1 MLRSLSLTIA
11 ALGLSATASAQ
22 ITPVASDSFE
32 YPVPGLLYQQAGGTG
47 WSNAWWV
54 SGAANDELV
63 MFDQSIQPPF
73 AGADNL
79 GGYGRVRRASSARPI
94 ASSISLLTP
103 SSSTPSPVAG
113 EPTVETIWI
122 SFSTV
127 NFQGQP
133 QDHYG
138 GLSLWRAGQN
148 PAESLFLGSPWNSQ
162 GWGIDDEGDLAGSA
176 PASIVPG
183 SNDQVAARLVVR
195 RWTTWPA
202 RTVAACGLTPQVDY
216 PTGTAD
222 LDEMVTGWRLRRDSP
237 LERRVTT
244 VTCTSGTTSWWAK
257 GTPTGGLGINYCS
270 ANPNSTGATGSIS
283 ATGSDQAG
291 LNDLTLTAGD
301 LPTNS
306 FGFFLA
312 SQTQSQVAN
321 PGGSAGN
328 LCLGGAIGRY
338 VAPRAGPELGLHGRL
353 PRSPSTSPT
362 RRSPRARS
370 RCSRATPGTSPPG
383 TATPSPAPPRPT
395 SRTASRSPST
405 DPQACLRGARS
416 SPALHDERPRSS
428 HGSPG
433 PLAFRVRR
441 CRLRGDAYSSPS
453 PPAYPLAARE
463 R

>member
-79 GGYGRVRRASSARPI
+79 GGYAGQTGVFGAAYRQFDLSAHPELIDPITGRWGAD
-94 ASSISLLTP
+94 
-103 SSSTPSPVAG
+103 G
-113 EPTVETIWI
+113 ETIWI

-133 QDHYG
+133 QEHYG

-195 RWTTWPA
+195 MDYMAGQNRCRMW
-202 RTVAACGLTPQVDY
+202 VDPQVDY

-222 LDEMVTGWRLRRDSP
+222 LDEMVTGGDFDEIRLS
-237 LERRVTT
+237 
-244 VTCTSGTTSWWAK
+244 SGGSNGDLYFWDNIVVAK

-338 VAPRAGPELGLHGRL
+338 VGPGQVLNSGSTGAFSLALDLTNTPQPTGTVAVQPGDTWNFTTWHRDAVAGTTTSNFTDGLEI
-353 PRSPSTSPT
+353 T
-362 RRSPRARS
+362 
-370 RCSRATPGTSPPG
+370 
-383 TATPSPAPPRPT
+383 
-395 SRTASRSPST
+395 
-405 DPQACLRGARS
+405 
-416 SPALHDERPRSS
+416 
-428 HGSPG
+428 
-433 PLAFRVRR
+433 FN
-441 CRLRGDAYSSPS
+441 
-453 PPAYPLAARE
+453 
-463 R
+463 

>member
-1 MLRSLSLTIA
+1 MLRSLTLSIA

-22 ITPVASDSFE
+22 VTPVASDSFE

-54 SGAANDELV
+54 SGATNDELV

-73 AGADNL
+73 TAADNL
-79 GGYGRVRRASSARPI
+79 GGYAGQTGVFGAAYRQFDLAAHPELI
-94 ASSISLLTP
+94 D
-103 SSSTPSPVAG
+103 PVTNRWGADG
-113 EPTVETIWI
+113 ETIWI

-162 GWGIDDEGDLAGSA
+162 GWGIDDEGDLGGSA
-176 PASIVPG
+176 PAVVVPG
-183 SNDQVAARLVVR
+183 SNDQLGARLVVR
-195 RWTTWPA
+195 IDYMTGQNRCRLWIDPT
-202 RTVAACGLTPQVDY
+202 VDY

-222 LDEMVTGWRLRRDSP
+222 LDEMVTGGDFDEIRLS
-237 LERRVTT
+237 
-244 VTCTSGTTSWWAK
+244 SGGNNGDLYFWDNIVVAK
-257 GTPTGGLGINYCS
+257 GAPTGGIGVNYCT

-283 ATGSDQAG
+283 ATGSDQVG

-321 PGGSAGN
+321 PGGRAGS

-338 VAPRAGPELGLHGRL
+338 VGPGQVLNAGSTGAFSLALDLANTPQPTGTVAVQPGDTWNFTTWHRDAVAGTTTSNFTDGLEI
-353 PRSPSTSPT
+353 T
-362 RRSPRARS
+362 
-370 RCSRATPGTSPPG
+370 
-383 TATPSPAPPRPT
+383 
-395 SRTASRSPST
+395 
-405 DPQACLRGARS
+405 
-416 SPALHDERPRSS
+416 
-428 HGSPG
+428 
-433 PLAFRVRR
+433 FN
-441 CRLRGDAYSSPS
+441 
-453 PPAYPLAARE
+453 
-463 R
+463 

>member
-1 MLRSLSLTIA
+1 MLRSLTLSIA

-22 ITPVASDSFE
+22 IIPVASDSFE

-73 AGADNL
+73 TAADNL
-79 GGYGRVRRASSARPI
+79 GGYAGQTGVFGAAYRQFDLAAHPELIDPI
-94 ASSISLLTP
+94 TNRWGAD
-103 SSSTPSPVAG
+103 G
-113 EPTVETIWI
+113 ETIWI

-162 GWGIDDEGDLAGSA
+162 GWGIDDEGDLGGSA
-176 PASIVPG
+176 PAVIIPG
-183 SNDQVAARLVVR
+183 SNDQVGARIVVR
-195 RWTTWPA
+195 MDYMAGQNRCRMWIDPA
-202 RTVAACGLTPQVDY
+202 AEY

-222 LDEMVTGWRLRRDSP
+222 LDEMVTGGDFDEIRLS
-237 LERRVTT
+237 
-244 VTCTSGTTSWWAK
+244 SGGNNGDLYFWDNIVVAK
-257 GTPTGGLGINYCS
+257 GTPTGGLGVSYCT
-270 ANPNSTGATGSIS
+270 ANPNSTGVTGDIS
-283 ATGSDQAG
+283 ATGSDQVG

-301 LPTNS
+301 LPANS

-338 VAPRAGPELGLHGRL
+338 VGPGQVLNSGSTGAFSLALDLTNTPQPTGTVAVQPGDTWNFTTWHRDAVGGTTTSNFTDGLWI
-353 PRSPSTSPT
+353 T
-362 RRSPRARS
+362 
-370 RCSRATPGTSPPG
+370 
-383 TATPSPAPPRPT
+383 
-395 SRTASRSPST
+395 
-405 DPQACLRGARS
+405 
-416 SPALHDERPRSS
+416 
-428 HGSPG
+428 
-433 PLAFRVRR
+433 FN
-441 CRLRGDAYSSPS
+441 
-453 PPAYPLAARE
+453 
-463 R
+463 